1 MLRRFFVLLGRY
13 GIYFLVFLIGWL
25 ATYSWFKKNFLEA
38 YTPGSVAI
46 VNFEVPKGA
55 SLTAIA
61 EDLEKQQLLRWY
73 YSLVFLSKIRAGGDK
88 IIAGEYEVSPG
99 MTPAK
104 LLEVLVSGNVVKHN
118 LTITEG
124 TTVAELPKLMAKTS
138 LVTEE
143 QAAAALNDRSL
154 LMKLSIPSLTP
165 EGFIF
170 PETYSFSRPVTAH
183 EIVERIVEEGRKR
196 LDERLKGWKERGQQ
210 LGFNPY
216 QILVLASII
225 EKETGKAEERGVI
238 SSVFHNRLRIAM
250 PLQSDPTVIYGVPN
264 FDGNLTKE
272 HLKTPGPYNTY
283 LNTGLPPTP
292 ICNPGLEAIKAAVYP
307 EDTDYLYFVGKGD
320 GSHHF
325 SATYKEH
332 QRAVDNFQRR

>member
-1 MLRRFFVLLGRY
+1 
-13 GIYFLVFLIGWL
+13 
-25 ATYSWFKKNFLEA
+25 
-38 YTPGSVAI
+38 
-46 VNFEVPKGA
+46 
-55 SLTAIA
+55 
-61 EDLEKQQLLRWY
+61 
-73 YSLVFLSKIRAGGDK
+73 
-88 IIAGEYEVSPG
+88 
-99 MTPAK
+99 
-104 LLEVLVSGNVVKHN
+104 
-118 LTITEG
+118 
-124 TTVAELPKLMAKTS
+124 
-138 LVTEE
+138 
-143 QAAAALNDRSL
+143 
-154 LMKLSIPSLTP
+154 MKLSIPSLTP

-216 QILVLASII
+216 QVLVLASII
-225 EKETGKAEERGVI
+225 EKETGKPEERGVI

-250 PLQSDPTVIYGVPN
+250 PLQSDPTVIYGIQN

-292 ICNPGLEAIKAAVYP
+292 ICNPGLDAIKAAVYP

-320 GSHHF
+320 GSHQF